1 MKRNYAIVLY
11 WIAVILL
18 VACTII
24 IIFKL
29 VTWPPCSPLVTGSTV
44 CAIDGGSIAG
54 LASTVLGV
62 AATVLALLGA
72 FAVAAWWTE
81 LDKRVNN
88 QVEILFDKKMEEM
101 SQQVDGQL
109 KAQEKKMEIQVNRFQ
124 NDFHLLDVQVTGLQE
139 SIGDLQKIN
148 QTITD
153 AHKAV
158 LDLMIGSQ
166 LVEQGRLDT
175 VITIYEQVKSSQPI
189 DPQINYILGQTY
201 SRIGAYDK
209 AIVCL
214 EIAVKQDQD
223 FALAHFELG
232 LAYRQLANTRY
243 SNPQDKQLWDQQYE
257 KAIEHMER
265 AVKLL
270 PHDDVIPVT
279 LGGTYRRMKDYGN
292 AIRCFQDTLK
302 LNGTS
307 AYALGNLA
315 CLAWHEGK
323 LDLARATFR
332 KTEEAATQRILAKS
346 SYEPQWDFYDRAMSR
361 LALGCKM
368 EALEDYRIALNLT
381 QNIAYLESV
390 LSGILFL
397 LEVRDTHPIDG
408 LDEVLHM
415 VQDEKIKMEE
425 QLWRKKIVP
434 DALIES

>member
-1 MKRNYAIVLY
+1 MKRNYAIALY

-29 VTWPPCSPLVTGSTV
+29 VTWPPCSPLAAGSTV

-88 QVEILFDKKMEEM
+88 QVEILFDKKMKEM
-101 SQQVDGQL
+101 EQQVDERL

-124 NDFHLLDVQVTGLQE
+124 NDFHLLDAQVTGLQE

-153 AHKAV
+153 GHKAV

-175 VITIYEQVKSSQPI
+175 VITIYEQVKSSQPT

-209 AIVCL
+209 AIACL

-223 FALAHFELG
+223 FALAHSELG

-265 AVKLL
+265 AAKLL

-292 AIRCFQDTLK
+292 AIRCFQDALK

-361 LALGCKM
+361 LALGRKI
-368 EALEDYRIALNLT
+368 EALEEYRIAINLT

-397 LEVRDTHPIDG
+397 LEVRDIHPIDG

-434 DALIES
+434 DALI